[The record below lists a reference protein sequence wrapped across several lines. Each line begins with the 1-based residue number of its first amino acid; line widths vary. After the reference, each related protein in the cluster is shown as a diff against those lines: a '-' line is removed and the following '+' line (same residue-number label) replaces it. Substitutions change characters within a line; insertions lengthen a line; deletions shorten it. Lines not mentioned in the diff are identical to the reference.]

1 MPSRPAWCHLPAAFA
16 ALLLGAAPG
25 AALAHTSYLLPKVFS
40 ANTERMV
47 MVESSFAEKFFH
59 PEVPVDSS
67 DYHVVLPDGSRGSF
81 QTITPLKQLVI
92 LESALETEGTYRFT
106 TGVRLGRVG
115 KSALIGGT
123 WRPVQGEIPKEA
135 TQVRTSQT
143 ETVADAYLS
152 KKQPTRA
159 PVDVAIGR
167 LRIQPVTHPSQLYLD
182 TPFTLTVL
190 FDGKPMA
197 GQQLVL
203 DRGGADYE
211 EAVTHREVTTDAA
224 GKAVLRFERPGI
236 YVLMTRHRA
245 EAPAGSGTD
254 ERSYTTSLT
263 FQVEE

>member
-1 MPSRPAWCHLPAAFA
+1 MIRQASFRL
-16 ALLLGAAPG
+16 ALLLPAVASAVSPG
-25 AALAHTSYLLPKVFS
+25 IAQAHTSYLLPKIFA

-47 MVESSFAEKFFH
+47 TVESAFAEKFFQ
-59 PEVPVDSS
+59 PEVPVDAK
-67 DYHVVLPDGSRGSF
+67 DYHVILPDGSRGSF
-81 QTITPLKQLVI
+81 QSITPLKQMVV

-115 KSALIGGT
+115 KSALVGGK
-123 WRPVQGEIPKEA
+123 WRPVQGEAPKNA

-143 ETVADAYLS
+143 ETVADVYVS

-167 LRIQPVTHPSQLYLD
+167 LRIQPITHPSELTVG
-182 TPFTLTVL
+182 TPFALTAL
-190 FDGKPMA
+190 FDGKPLA
-197 GQQLVL
+197 GQELVL

-211 EAVTHREVTTDAA
+211 EAIGHRTVTTDAQ
-224 GKAVLRFERPGI
+224 GKLELRFERPGI

-245 EAPAGSGTD
+245 DAPAGSGTD
-254 ERSYTTSLT
+254 ERSYTSSLT